1 MYAFALGLAATVAI
15 ITLGYVAERSVQR
28 REPLLS
34 VSQPVQAL
42 TLGVALG
49 GPFVLENLDLIPV
62 PETGGW
68 DLVAALALSLA
79 LYVAASRL
87 VGVGGGTGSGADG
100 SGC

>member
-1 MYAFALGLAATVAI
+1 MYELALGLAATVTI
-15 ITLGYVAERSVQR
+15 IALGVLAERSVQR
-28 REPLLS
+28 TEPLLS
-34 VSQPVQAL
+34 VSQPVRTL

-68 DLVAALALSLA
+68 DLVAALALSLV

-87 VGVGGGTGSGADG
+87 VGVGGGVRSSAD
-100 SGC
+100 STRC